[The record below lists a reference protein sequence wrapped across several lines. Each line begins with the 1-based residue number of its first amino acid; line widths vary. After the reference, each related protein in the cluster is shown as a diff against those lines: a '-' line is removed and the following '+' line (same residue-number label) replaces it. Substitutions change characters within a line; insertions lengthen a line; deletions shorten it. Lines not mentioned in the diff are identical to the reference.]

1 MNNKKLLLFGS
12 IGSGKS
18 SLASN
23 LKYLIPVFELD
34 DINRKLIMPGNEGYK
49 RLYQNLGKEFFTSE
63 QIDKK
68 KLKEALFNNSILKN
82 DIESILHPLIINNI
96 KAIVNDLD
104 SYLLV
109 TPLTK
114 NLIKN
119 FHFDYKIKM
128 TCDLNEQIKR
138 VQSRDNIDKK
148 LINKIIQSQEK
159 DYSFIKPDFEIDS
172 RLSIEEQKKEL
183 ISRL

>member
-1 MNNKKLLLFGS
+1 
-12 IGSGKS
+12 
-18 SLASN
+18 
-23 LKYLIPVFELD
+23 
-34 DINRKLIMPGNEGYK
+34 
-49 RLYQNLGKEFFTSE
+49 
-63 QIDKK
+63 
-68 KLKEALFNNSILKN
+68 
-82 DIESILHPLIINNI
+82 
-96 KAIVNDLD
+96 
-104 SYLLV
+104 
-109 TPLTK
+109 
-114 NLIKN
+114 
-119 FHFDYKIKM
+119 M